1 MTNSQHA
8 DEENLSI
15 DEQEGQ
21 PWRSEFNALLGRMKT
36 LEQQCQQQHQEDT
49 IVNSDDSTPN
59 VTRKNQIL
67 SDTAAEEAKTK
78 NNGTTFRR
86 HSVLRHLLGKQHH
99 QPQRSHSAP
108 EVTLHHL
115 DESVAG
121 LEEVDLRYDNF
132 HLPESSFTF
141 LITEPILSAPFAVG
155 LVAYAVSL
163 VCLALALQ
171 NELVKGTDDNKYAI
185 AEVTSTVRIVQ
196 YLGVVIG
203 VLMDD
208 EIPTGLELIGKAL
221 EQKSE
226 GDNVFPR
233 NKIFFS
239 SILRISIGAMFLTCL
254 FFVVIQESNVLDIFF
269 DMVALEFVESI
280 DDVIFNLCR
289 RGFFSRRMKVAANQ
303 ENMLH
308 CSSSHGARRIRK
320 WSKRFI
326 RAMYFLTAIVLLF
339 GLTYITIEQTR
350 GAYGCRSLIVNLG
363 DGLWENAWVQLDKQC
378 SVDADCNNS
387 NQRCYR
393 EKKEAFCY
401 ENRLLIYSHFNGYY
415 NHKGTKGERPSYEEM
430 NKESG
435 DPFKTT
441 DPAELMYCREIE
453 SWVFRH
459 PKIRSSLDIGEE
471 HECNWLLRSDETDD
485 FDLVELSTT
494 ENWFLWKGEIKQD
507 YKIKVRC
514 AECANDSDC
523 NYFGKCVSETD
534 VDQKCECFP
543 GRFGVFCENEMPCE
557 VIRSEKDRN
566 TTLKIV
572 KDLDKDGD
580 NIDFVSLYGHPMYV
594 ANMKGKPYSVMRDGY
609 PGESDQYFE
618 VEYPVNTSIAV
629 APHKHESPDDY
640 QDDDFFEIN
649 NKSVAFQ
656 QLVTNYTFLLR
667 YTGRRWY
674 GQIVD
679 PSLSGESFKEEE
691 YHAFWQNSFSGLGQ
705 EDNSTLII
713 SEITSKVSPVE
724 VDFFEM
730 RRRNKVFEG
739 GLYDYDYSPYGV
751 MIPLV
756 AHDGGGFF
764 HCNKP

>member
-1 MTNSQHA
+1 V
-8 DEENLSI
+8 DY
-15 DEQEGQ
+15 
-21 PWRSEFNALLGRMKT
+21 LL
-36 LEQQCQQQHQEDT
+36 L
-49 IVNSDDSTPN
+49 DSA
-59 VTRKNQIL
+59 IM
-67 SDTAAEEAKTK
+67 
-78 NNGTTFRR
+78 
-86 HSVLRHLLGKQHH
+86 LLLTH
-99 QPQRSHSAP
+99 
-108 EVTLHHL
+108 
-115 DESVAG
+115 
-121 LEEVDLRYDNF
+121 YDGPIF
-132 HLPESSFTF
+132 SS
-141 LITEPILSAPFAVG
+141 
-155 LVAYAVSL
+155 
-163 VCLALALQ
+163 
-171 NELVKGTDDNKYAI
+171 
-185 AEVTSTVRIVQ
+185 
-196 YLGVVIG
+196 
-203 VLMDD
+203 DD

-303 ENMLH
+303 ENVLH

-326 RAMYFLTAIVLLF
+326 RGMYFLTAIVLLSC
-339 GLTYITIEQTR
+339 LTYITIEQTR
-350 GAYGCRSLIVNLG
+350 GAYGCRSLLVNLG

-415 NHKGTKGERPSYEEM
+415 NHVGMKGERPSYEEM

-441 DPAELMYCREIE
+441 EPAEIMYCREIE

-514 AECANDSDC
+514 AE
-523 NYFGKCVSETD
+523 VSNCWAE
-534 VDQKCECFP
+534 
-543 GRFGVFCENEMPCE
+543 G
-557 VIRSEKDRN
+557 I
-566 TTLKIV
+566 
-572 KDLDKDGD
+572 
-580 NIDFVSLYGHPMYV
+580 FVSH
-594 ANMKGKPYSVMRDGY
+594 
-609 PGESDQYFE
+609 
-618 VEYPVNTSIAV
+618 I
-629 APHKHESPDDY
+629 
-640 QDDDFFEIN
+640 
-649 NKSVAFQ
+649 
-656 QLVTNYTFLLR
+656 
-667 YTGRRWY
+667 
-674 GQIVD
+674 
-679 PSLSGESFKEEE
+679 
-691 YHAFWQNSFSGLGQ
+691 
-705 EDNSTLII
+705 
-713 SEITSKVSPVE
+713 
-724 VDFFEM
+724 
-730 RRRNKVFEG
+730 
-739 GLYDYDYSPYGV
+739 
-751 MIPLV
+751 
-756 AHDGGGFF
+756 
-764 HCNKP
+764 

>member
-1 MTNSQHA
+1 MTKSQHA
-8 DEENLSI
+8 DEEILSI
-15 DEQEGQ
+15 DEQDGQ

-36 LEQQCQQQHQEDT
+36 LEQQCQQQHQEDK

-59 VTRKNQIL
+59 VTSNNQIL
-67 SDTAAEEAKTK
+67 SDTAAEEAKTN

-108 EVTLHHL
+108 EATLHHL

-155 LVAYAVSL
+155 LIAYAVSL
-163 VCLALALQ
+163 ACLALALQ
-171 NELVKGTDDNKYAI
+171 NEIVKGTDDNKYAI

-203 VLMDD
+203 VLMGKFGCGD
-208 EIPTGLELIGKAL
+208 EGYILARDNRAEGLVDIKPEMSGL
-221 EQKSE
+221 S
-226 GDNVFPR
+226 
-233 NKIFFS
+233 
-239 SILRISIGAMFLTCL
+239 
-254 FFVVIQESNVLDIFF
+254 VV
-269 DMVALEFVESI
+269 
-280 DDVIFNLCR
+280 
-289 RGFFSRRMKVAANQ
+289 GFCY
-303 ENMLH
+303 H
-308 CSSSHGARRIRK
+308 
-320 WSKRFI
+320 
-326 RAMYFLTAIVLLF
+326 
-339 GLTYITIEQTR
+339 TR
-350 GAYGCRSLIVNLG
+350 GAYGCRSLLVNLG

-415 NHKGTKGERPSYEEM
+415 NHKGMKGERPRYVEM

-441 DPAELMYCREIE
+441 VPAEIVYCREIE

-523 NYFGKCVSETD
+523 NYFGKCVTETN

-572 KDLDKDGD
+572 KDLDKDSD
-580 NIDFVSLYGHPMYV
+580 NIDFVSVYGHPMY
-594 ANMKGKPYSVMRDGY
+594 AARMKGKPYSVMRDGY

-618 VEYPVNTSIAV
+618 VEYPVNASMAV
-629 APHKHESPDDY
+629 APHKHESLDEY

-649 NKSVAFQ
+649 NKSLAFQ
-656 QLVTNYTFLLR
+656 KLVTNYTFLLR

-756 AHDGGGFF
+756 AHTGGGFF